1 MFSTFTTRMRGTLL
15 LLMAVFCLQI
25 SAQSLPSKISDGV
38 ILHCFNWKY
47 SDIKASLSQIKAA
60 GFVAVQTSP
69 AQSNYTGQDNWNLL
83 YRPRDSKAGPNA
95 LGTSDDLKALCDA
108 AHALGMKVIVDV
120 VANHTDGNLDWVADF
135 WKNTDLYHNNG
146 DANDGSRFQVT
157 HGKIGMMDLKTEDSR
172 VQQKFKAY
180 VQELK
185 GLGVD
190 GCRWDAA
197 KHIGLPS
204 EGDQF
209 WPQVIDNTMYN
220 YGEIL
225 WTVGGNQDQTLL
237 PEYMKYMSVTDS
249 PYSTNTVL
257 GSFKN
262 GNVPSDG
269 GGWALWLNTNK
280 VVYWGESHDTFCNS
294 NEASYGVD
302 QNKVDRAYA
311 VVASHNAIPALYFS
325 RPNGGNTSGP
335 GSQTGVKGSTHFTSK
350 EVAEVNKFH
359 NAMVGKADY
368 YSSQNGACSTT
379 RKGGGAVIVKGS
391 GSGQVTVPNG
401 GGYAEAGTYTD
412 RVSGGTFTVTAT
424 TISGSVGSSGIAV
437 LWKDSQSSSGG
448 GGDDP
453 TPDPDPDPDPTGTTV
468 YVKASSAPYLYVWIA
483 SEPVTELNGA
493 WPGSQMTQQ
502 ENGYWKQTFTQAPI
516 NIIFNNGN
524 GGQTDNIEG
533 ISGANYFTY
542 DGNTGFT
549 KESGGGGGGGNTGNL
564 PTCATWQEGTF
575 CYLEASWSSANVWA
589 WKTGED
595 GSVFLGTAW
604 PGVAMTKVGTNGGNN
619 VYLWKHTSS
628 ALPENII
635 FNNGTDQT
643 GNLSF
648 TNGGYYNQSGTLVG
662 TVVNSTGIDAVTTL
676 EYQTVNVY
684 TLDGRLIRSAVPA
697 AAAVKGLS
705 KGLYLVGGKKVAVR

>member
-15 LLMAVFCLQI
+15 LLMAVFSLQTF
-25 SAQSLPSKISDGV
+25 AQSLPSKIEDGV

-47 SDIKASLSQIKAA
+47 NDIKAELSKIKAA

-69 AQSNYTGQDNWNLL
+69 AQSNYVGQDNWNLL
-83 YRPRDSKAGPNA
+83 YRPRDSKAGPNI
-95 LGTSDDLKALCDA
+95 LGTSDELKALCDA
-108 AHALGMKVIVDV
+108 AHALGIKVIVDV
-120 VANHTDGNLDWVADF
+120 VANHTDGDLSWVADF
-135 WKNTDLYHNNG
+135 WKNTDLYHDNG
-146 DANDGSRFQVT
+146 DANDGNRYKVT
-157 HGKIGMMDLKTEDSR
+157 HGSIGMRDLKTEDSR

-185 GLGVD
+185 SLGVD

-204 EGDQF
+204 EGDNF
-209 WPQVIDNTMYN
+209 WPTVIDKSMYN

-225 WTVGGNQDQTLL
+225 YTVGGGQDQTLL
-237 PEYMKYMSVTDS
+237 PEYMQYMSVTDS
-249 PYSTNTVL
+249 NYGTNTLL

-262 GNVPSDG
+262 GGVPSAG
-269 GGWALWLNTNK
+269 GGWSMWLNTNK
-280 VVYWGESHDTFCNS
+280 LVYWGESHDTFCN
-294 NEASYGVD
+294 NGDASYGVD
-302 QNKVDRAYA
+302 QNKIDRAYA
-311 VVASHNAIPALYFS
+311 VAAAHNAIPSLYFS
-325 RPNGGNTSGP
+325 RPTGGNTSGP
-335 GSQTGVKGSTHFTSK
+335 GCQAGVKGSTHFMDA

-359 NAMVGKADY
+359 NAMVGKEDY

-412 RVSGGTFTVTAT
+412 RVSGGKFTVTAT
-424 TISGSVGSSGIAV
+424 TITGNVGNSGIAV

-448 GGDDP
+448 SGDDP

-483 SEPVTELNGA
+483 SEPVTEPNGA

-524 GGQTDNIEG
+524 GDQTSDIGN
-533 ISGANYFTY
+533 ISGNCYFTY
-542 DGNTGFT
+542 DGSAGYTT
-549 KESGGGGGGGNTGNL
+549 ESGGGGDTSNL

-575 CYLEASWSSANVWA
+575 CYLEASRSSANVWA
-589 WKTGED
+589 WKTGEE

-643 GNLSF
+643 DDLSF